1 MTDAHEVISGLIEES
16 IGAKRK
22 LLDTMQDRIIA
33 CAAMM
38 LASLRAG
45 GKILI
50 CGNGGSA
57 AEAQHFSSELVG
69 RMMMSERPAIPA
81 VALTTDTSTL
91 SSLSND
97 FGFEECFV
105 RQVQALGNK
114 GDILLAISTSGESSN
129 VIRAVQ
135 AAKDIGMT
143 TIGLLGGN
151 GGKLSGLVDEHVL
164 VPSDSTPRIQ
174 ECHHMLSHIFAS
186 IVEEGLYG
194 ETG

>member
-1 MTDAHEVISGLIEES
+1 MTDAHEVISGMIEES

-22 LLDTMQDRIIA
+22 LLDTMQERIIA

-38 LASLRAG
+38 LESLRAG

-91 SSLSND
+91 TSLSND

-114 GDILLAISTSGESSN
+114 SDILVAISTSGRSSN
-129 VIRAVQ
+129 VIRAVH
-135 AAKDIGMT
+135 AAKEIGMK

-151 GGKLSGLVDEHVL
+151 GGKLRGLVDEHIL

-174 ECHHMLSHIFAS
+174 ECHHLLSHIFAS
-186 IVEEGLYG
+186 IIEEELYG

>member
-1 MTDAHEVISGLIEES
+1 MTDAHEVISGMIEES

-33 CAAMM
+33 CATMM
-38 LASLRAG
+38 LASLRTG

-57 AEAQHFSSELVG
+57 SEAQHFSSELVG
-69 RMMMSERPAIPA
+69 RMTMSERPAIPA

-91 SSLSND
+91 TSLSND

-114 GDILLAISTSGESSN
+114 SDSLVAISTSGESSN

-135 AAKDIGMT
+135 AAKEIGMK

-151 GGKLSGLVDEHVL
+151 GGKLRGLVDEHVL

-174 ECHHMLSHIFAS
+174 ECHHLLSHIFAS
-186 IVEEGLYG
+186 IVEEELYG
-194 ETG
+194 ENG

>member
-1 MTDAHEVISGLIEES
+1 MTDALEVISGMIEES
-16 IGAKRK
+16 IGTKRK

-38 LASLRAG
+38 LESLRADG
-45 GKILI
+45 RILI

-69 RMMMSERPAIPA
+69 RMTMSERPAIPA

-91 SSLSND
+91 TSLSND

-114 GDILLAISTSGESSN
+114 GDILVAISTSGRSSN
-129 VIRAVQ
+129 IIRAVHT
-135 AAKDIGMT
+135 AKEIGMK

-151 GGKLSGLVDEHVL
+151 GGKLRGLVDEHII

-174 ECHHMLSHIFAS
+174 ECHHLLSHIFAS
-186 IVEEGLYG
+186 IIEEELYG